1 MIVEIIFIALILVG
15 IALAL
20 GLLWCGFVGAVAQF
34 AWASDVG
41 FVGVIIFFAAWFFMF
56 PIMAIWAV
64 LWGFLILMDWI

>member
-1 MIVEIIFIALILVG
+1 MILEVLFVVLIIIG
-15 IALAL
+15 IALAF

-34 AWASDVG
+34 SWASDFA

-64 LWGFLILMDWI
+64 LWGFLILMNWI